1 MTSTHTTYAEL
12 SLESYHLPT
21 YVGHMTEQR
30 IALVTGAN
38 QGIGYALV
46 EELANRMNP
55 EDLVLLTGR
64 NPERVAEAA
73 ARVHGVAKVEG
84 RVLDVTDR
92 TAVERL
98 AAELGGVDFV
108 VSNAVGPLEPGKE
121 PVEQVDEFVD
131 VANLGAQYMLRA
143 FGPILRPGG
152 RLIVVASSLGT
163 LEQLPAAL
171 WSRFDGASL
180 EDVEKVVEEWRT
192 AVHDGTATDQGWPE
206 WINLPS
212 KVAQVAA
219 VRAVANERRARDLAS
234 GTLVASVCPGLVDT
248 RASRPWFE
256 DFSDAKSPA
265 DAVQPIADL
274 ILSDHVDP
282 AQYGELIRDGEVVA
296 WKPSTP
302 R

>member
-1 MTSTHTTYAEL
+1 
-12 SLESYHLPT
+12 
-21 YVGHMTEQR
+21 MTEQR

-46 EELANRMNP
+46 EELAQRMNP

-64 NPERVAEAA
+64 NPERVAAAA
-73 ARVHGVAKVEG
+73 ARVEGKARVEG
-84 RVLDVTDR
+84 RVLDVTDGD
-92 TAVERL
+92 AVRRL
-98 AAELGGVDFV
+98 AAELGAVDIV
-108 VSNAVGPLEPGKE
+108 VSNAVGPLEPGVA

-163 LEQLPAAL
+163 LEQLPEHL
-171 WSRFDGASL
+171 WGRLDQVSL

-192 AVHDGTATDQGWPE
+192 AVHDGTAQAQGWPE

-219 VRAVANERRARDLAS
+219 VRAVAAERRERDLAEN
-234 GTLVASVCPGLVDT
+234 TLVASVCPGLVDT

-256 DFSDAKSPA
+256 DFSQAKSPA
-265 DAVQPIADL
+265 DAVVPIADL
-274 ILSDHVDP
+274 ILADVDP
-282 AQYGELIRDGEVVA
+282 GLYGELIRDGAVVA
-296 WKPSTP
+296 WKPSTS